1 MGKLIGKTVAIT
13 LAAIVGLFAVVFGL
27 VTLIKPVAIADML
40 YNAGLND
47 AALSFYEMQYNKTG
61 SAEDLGALV
70 TRFDAEKGGVKE
82 TEYAYALIFCDDFDS
97 YVSSREKDF
106 GGKEKTYEFFFDKY
120 LLSLSVTGVTEYG
133 VNNPVRRILDEKGDV
148 ITDKNLKL
156 MQAFLTGLKEKEE
169 NAENDVLAED
179 LERINSLLGE

>member
-47 AALSFYEMQYNKTG
+47 AALSLYEMKYNKTG

-70 TRFDAEKGGVKE
+70 TRLDAEKGGVKE

-106 GGKEKTYEFFFDKY
+106 GGKEN
-120 LLSLSVTGVTEYG
+120 GCYG
-133 VNNPVRRILDEKGDV
+133 IRRK
-148 ITDKNLKL
+148 
-156 MQAFLTGLKEKEE
+156 
-169 NAENDVLAED
+169 
-179 LERINSLLGE
+179 